1 MANIVSVKAH
11 DTKRLGTVTRNTQYS
26 CGDEEENCSCQMTP

>member
-11 DTKRLGTVTRNTQYS
+11 DTKRLGTVTRNTKYS
-26 CGDEEENCSCQMTP
+26 CGDEENCSRQMTP